1 MAQSLNHK
9 VLVVDDD
16 EKLLR
21 LLSIQLGRAKYE
33 VETAPN
39 AERALGRLAF
49 FKPDAIITDLRM
61 DGMDGMGLFERVHE
75 RQPGLPVIV
84 LTAHG
89 TIPEAVG
96 ATNRGVFAYLTKP
109 FDGEQLLEVLE
120 QALRTSGLAGTNE
133 DWRAG
138 IITRSEAMETL
149 FEQAARAARS
159 DSSV

>member
-1 MAQSLNHK
+1 MGRSLNHK

-49 FKPDAIITDLRM
+49 FRPDAIITDLRM

-75 RQPGLPVIV
+75 RHPGLPGIV

-96 ATNRGVFAYLTKP
+96 AT
-109 FDGEQLLEVLE
+109 
-120 QALRTSGLAGTNE
+120 
-133 DWRAG
+133 
-138 IITRSEAMETL
+138 
-149 FEQAARAARS
+149 
-159 DSSV
+159 